1 MKEGRDS
8 TRENPGSEAVAT
20 TLPLPVINSC
30 FRGDAKISHV
40 LKPQGCLLSDG
51 QIGELEE
58 SLVELVG
65 KY

>member
-1 MKEGRDS
+1 MKAVRDS
-8 TRENPGSEAVAT
+8 ARENPGSGAVAT
-20 TLPLPVINSC
+20 TLLLPVINSC

-51 QIGELEE
+51 QLGELE

-65 KY
+65 KI